1 MVCLL
6 ILTYVSVKVSA
17 PLSEAVCGKTIVID
31 PGHGGIDAGAKG
43 RSGVMEKDV
52 VLDIGLRLAGLFNRA
67 AVYTLLTRNTD
78 DGLIEP
84 GNRSNAGW
92 KRLDLEGRI
101 ALATEHNA
109 DIYVSIHANS
119 FPEPVWSGA
128 QTFYHSKSDDAKELA
143 VAIQKDLV
151 NPIDQLADVIL
162 RIIHARYQKVRN
174 LNMTTCFP

>member
-1 MVCLL
+1 
-6 ILTYVSVKVSA
+6 
-17 PLSEAVCGKTIVID
+17 
-31 PGHGGIDAGAKG
+31 
-43 RSGVMEKDV
+43 MEKDV

-67 AVYTLLTRNTD
+67 AVYTLPNPKYRRC
-78 DGLIEP
+78 LIEP

-143 VAIQKDLV
+143 VAIQKELV
-151 NPIDQLADVIL
+151 SRLGPNLRKRKQVMIIL
-162 RIIHARYQKVRN
+162 CYASRRCLQS
-174 LNMTTCFP
+174 L